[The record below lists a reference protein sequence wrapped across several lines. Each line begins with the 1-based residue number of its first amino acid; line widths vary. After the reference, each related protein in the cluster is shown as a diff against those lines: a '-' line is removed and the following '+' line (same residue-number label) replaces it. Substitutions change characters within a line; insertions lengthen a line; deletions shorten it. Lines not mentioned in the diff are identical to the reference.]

1 MNNVLTHGIALLAG
15 LLFGSGM
22 LVSGMADP
30 KKVLSFLDVTR
41 AWDPSLAFVMGS
53 ALAIAFPVFA
63 IARRRQRTLVT
74 DLPITLPARSP
85 ITPQLLTGATIFGA
99 GWGLSGLCP
108 GPVLVVASGGSVGAI
123 VFVVAMALGMMLSS
137 KLTPKL
143 FVAAKPIEGSSQ
155 AV

>member
-1 MNNVLTHGIALLAG
+1 MNLLIRGIALLAG

-30 KKVLSFLDVTR
+30 KKVLSFLDVSR
-41 AWDPSLAFVMGS
+41 DWDPSLAFVMGS

-63 IARRRQRTLVT
+63 IARRRRRTLVT

-85 ITPQLLTGATIFGA
+85 ITPQLLAGATIFGA

-123 VFVVAMALGMMLSS
+123 VFVAAMAAGMVLSAR
-137 KLTPKL
+137 LAPIL
-143 FVAAKPIEGSSQ
+143 FAAAKTPLPLGKGQ
-155 AV
+155 G